1 MQNGFNFSEFPK
13 PAASHQALKLVAGL
27 LWAAVGIMLGLRA
40 LSWLV
45 NASQRASV
53 LTITL
58 VFCGLLGLAAGA
70 FIYRGFSRIA
80 ARNLGRIRSLG
91 ERPCLFAFQ
100 SSKSYVLIAVMMT
113 LGFLIRRTSIPK
125 HWLAVLYLGLAV
137 GLAGSS
143 LLYFDTVLSGATA
156 RNEAN

>member
-1 MQNGFNFSEFPK
+1 
-13 PAASHQALKLVAGL
+13 
-27 LWAAVGIMLGLRA
+27 MLGFRA

-45 NASQRASV
+45 NSSQQAAV
-53 LTITL
+53 PTNTL
-58 VFCGLLGLAAGA
+58 VLCGLLGLAAGG

-80 ARNLGRIRSLG
+80 ARNLRRIGALG

-100 SSKSYVLIAVMMT
+100 SWKSYVLIAVMMT
-113 LGFLIRRTSIPK
+113 LGLLIRRTSIPR

-143 LLYFDTVLSGATA
+143 LLYFQTVLSGDTA
-156 RNEAN
+156 RGESS